1 MISLDPI
8 TEDNR
13 KFYQTF
19 EDLYVSNLQQYQ
31 SRIYPNVNA
40 EFVKWFYIKQNN
52 AYIGSIWIEKET
64 INAPAIM
71 GIFIAFEKYRNKGI
85 GKNAIRLLL
94 DEFDKLCIDDKVF
107 FACPRAKY

>member
-1 MISLDPI
+1 
-8 TEDNR
+8 
-13 KFYQTF
+13 
-19 EDLYVSNLQQYQ
+19 
-31 SRIYPNVNA
+31 
-40 EFVKWFYIKQNN
+40 
-52 AYIGSIWIEKET
+52 
-64 INAPAIM
+64 M

>member
-40 EFVKWFYIKQNN
+40 EFVKLVLYKT
-52 AYIGSIWIEKET
+52 K
-64 INAPAIM
+64 
-71 GIFIAFEKYRNKGI
+71 
-85 GKNAIRLLL
+85 
-94 DEFDKLCIDDKVF
+94 
-107 FACPRAKY
+107 